1 MSALVLFYLHDIIIT
16 MKPYRFGI
24 GTQMWRS
31 QTGYWGI
38 NPSVYFTREVVH
50 EQMHMKRLFV
60 IFFHGCKL
68 TVIIM
73 DATEHKTS

>member
-1 MSALVLFYLHDIIIT
+1 
-16 MKPYRFGI
+16 
-24 GTQMWRS
+24 MWRI

-73 DATEHKTS
+73 DVTEHKTS